1 MRQFSN
7 LLNGLVRS
15 ISSGKE
21 KEKKGQEQEQDEVRK
36 EIVLKSS
43 GWFHGT
49 ASNSFVSVYSQTGQK
64 GVNQDR
70 FIVWEV
76 LSLSLSLLTL
86 SSVSSVAPLFHYLS
100 IDTLINN
107 FVMSK
112 V

>member
-21 KEKKGQEQEQDEVRK
+21 KDKKGQALDEVRK

-43 GWFHGT
+43 GCLHGI

-70 FIVWEV
+70 SIVWEV
-76 LSLSLSLLTL
+76 ISLSFSLSLFL
-86 SSVSSVAPLFHYLS
+86 SS
-100 IDTLINN
+100 NQ
-107 FVMSK
+107 
-112 V
+112 

>member
-21 KEKKGQEQEQDEVRK
+21 KEKKGQEQDEVRK

-76 LSLSLSLLTL
+76 LSLSLSL
-86 SSVSSVAPLFHYLS
+86 F
-100 IDTLINN
+100 
-107 FVMSK
+107 
-112 V
+112 